1 MDVVVSKYFETADD
15 LEDALR
21 KAKEAPQYVA
31 AAQQSANTASNAARE
46 AVNTAA
52 QIVTEEDA
60 RQRAEATRRSAEAE
74 RAAGENERN
83 TGETSRTSAESA
95 RVLAEEGRGN
105 AESWRVHAEDLRED
119 AETERRATF
128 DSVLDQA
135 AAAKE
140 AAKASETAAAESAEA
155 AKASET
161 TVTESAAAAETAR
174 TGAKAA
180 QVAAEAAKTGAQASQ
195 EAAAGSAATAKT
207 EADRAKT
214 EADRAA
220 EIATGDFI
228 PTAQKGAANGV
239 ATLDSDGKVPAD
251 QLPPMNYDPAGAAQV
266 VQGNLQTHI
275 ADKGNPHGVTAAQ
288 VGARPST
295 WVPSKDEIGLGSVDN
310 TADSQKN
317 VNYANSAGNASRLIG
332 AGWNWSGQG
341 GQPSWLWGGND
352 GQNMYVYNPA
362 NFSVNYAN
370 TAGNTNAVGGRA
382 AGTVLNDI
390 DSLKAAGG
398 GVETFS
404 KTVTM
409 DLASYGRLAENATR
423 EITVYDLLNEP
434 KIVTALILVNASGTI
449 NHEYKSGYRGG
460 YYAYLNID
468 DSDYFLENNNIRDNG
483 YSNYNVI
490 DSARQIHV
498 AYNGGN
504 PWVIKESESYTKNAV
519 YAQRANIAFAF
530 KTGSVNAVW
539 ANGGATVRIT
549 ICGFRLK
556 G

>member
-1 MDVVVSKYFETADD
+1 MDVVISKYFKTAEE
-15 LEDALR
+15 LEGALQTAA
-21 KAKEAPQYVA
+21 KAPEYVR
-31 AAQQSANTASNAARE
+31 AAQQSAGNAATS
-46 AVNTAA
+46 ATQAASTAA

-60 RQRAEATRRSAEAE
+60 RQRAEAARMSAEAE
-74 RAAGENERN
+74 RAAGESERN

-105 AESWRVHAEDLRED
+105 AESWRVHAEDLRE
-119 AETERRATF
+119 ASETERQKTF
-128 DSVLDQA
+128 GSVLDQA
-135 AAAKE
+135 AAAKD
-140 AAKASETAAAESAEA
+140 AAKASETAAAESAAA

-161 TVTESAAAAETAR
+161 TVTESAAAAEMAR
-174 TGAKAA
+174 TGAEAA

-239 ATLDSDGKVPAD
+239 ATLDSDGKVPAE

-295 WVPSKDEIGLGSVDN
+295 WVPSKEEIGLGSVDN

-362 NFSVNYAN
+362 NFSVSYANSANYAN
-370 TAGNTNAVGGRA
+370 GAGNSD
-382 AGTVLNDI
+382 TVDGYHI
-390 DSLKAAGG
+390 VAQTGDPGAGG
-398 GVETFS
+398 GLGTNII
-404 KTVTM
+404 
-409 DLASYGRLAENATR
+409 LL
-423 EITVYDLLNEP
+423 VYE
-434 KIVTALILVNASGTI
+434 
-449 NHEYKSGYRGG
+449 
-460 YYAYLNID
+460 
-468 DSDYFLENNNIRDNG
+468 
-483 YSNYNVI
+483 
-490 DSARQIHV
+490 
-498 AYNGGN
+498 
-504 PWVIKESESYTKNAV
+504 
-519 YAQRANIAFAF
+519 
-530 KTGSVNAVW
+530 
-539 ANGGATVRIT
+539 
-549 ICGFRLK
+549 
-556 G
+556 

>member
-1 MDVVVSKYFETADD
+1 MDVVISRFFKTAED
-15 LEDALR
+15 LEVALQTAA
-21 KAKEAPQYVA
+21 KAPEYVQ
-31 AAQQSANTASNAARE
+31 AAQQSAGDAAASATQAAS
-46 AVNTAA
+46 TAA

-60 RQRAEATRRSAEAE
+60 RQLAEASRMSAEDNRENAEAE
-74 RAAGENERN
+74 RRADELTRMNAERV
-83 TGETSRTSAESA
+83 RTAAESV
-95 RVLAEEGRGN
+95 RET
-105 AESWRVHAEDLRED
+105 AESGRVAAETLRED

-128 DSVLDQA
+128 GSVLDQA

-140 AAKASETAAAESAEA
+140 AAKASETAAAESAAA

-174 TGAKAA
+174 TGAEAA

-370 TAGNTNAVGGRA
+370 TAGNANAVGGRA
-382 AGTVLNDI
+382 AGTVLSEI
-390 DSLKAAGG
+390 DNLKTSVANGKAQIASAISDKGVSTGAGADFG
-398 GVETFS
+398 
-404 KTVTM
+404 TM
-409 DLASYGRLAENATR
+409 A
-423 EITVYDLLNEP
+423 
-434 KIVTALILVNASGTI
+434 
-449 NHEYKSGYRGG
+449 
-460 YYAYLNID
+460 
-468 DSDYFLENNNIRDNG
+468 NNIRAIQTG
-483 YSNYNVI
+483 YL
-490 DSARQIHV
+490 
-498 AYNGGN
+498 
-504 PWVIKESESYTKNAV
+504 
-519 YAQRANIAFAF
+519 
-530 KTGSVNAVW
+530 
-539 ANGGATVRIT
+539 GGAFNRAWNYERVSVSTSVVFRIPASWSYYLIPDYYDGRNSSHAYITIYDISKGYGITLQCGQYVTSGGAVTLGNGTIEVPSMEGKVRINQT
-549 ICGFRLK
+549 QIVAVDSSIYVPVWYA
-556 G
+556 